1 MKAPLASSSLAN
13 HQIVTLAVYL
23 LGGETKQIDTE
34 DIAVKANQLA
44 PGRFCWKK
52 YPGQINIETVRAFLS
67 DAKKAKNGSYLSG
80 VGKDGW
86 LLTEAGLHFS
96 QANLDVL
103 HATDLSRSR
112 ITPKERKRIRIEKER
127 MLSSPA
133 FTKYDKGEG
142 DFITPQEVEAFFR
155 LDAYVQGTAREQ
167 KIARAVNIFG
177 ADNELGQATKALAAK
192 LTKNR
197 Q

>member
-1 MKAPLASSSLAN
+1 MNASSASSSLAN

-23 LGGETKQIDTE
+23 LGGEAKQIDTE
-34 DIAVKANQLA
+34 DIAVKANELA

-52 YPGQINIETVRAFLS
+52 YPAQINIETIRAFLS
-67 DAKKAKNGSYLSG
+67 DAKKTKNGSYLSG

-86 LLTEAGLHFS
+86 LLTEAGFRFA
-96 QANLDVL
+96 QANVGLFS
-103 HATDLSRSR
+103 ATDLSRDR
-112 ITPKERKRIRIEKER
+112 ITPKERKRIRVEKER

-133 FTKYDKGEG
+133 FAKYEKGEA
-142 DFITPQEVEAFFR
+142 DTITPQEVEAFFR

-177 ADNELGQATKALAAK
+177 ADNELGQVINALAAK
-192 LTKNR
+192 LAMK
-197 Q
+197 